1 MSSSV
6 EPKKVGSSRDDPKCV
21 AKTTHHE
28 TKTSTTDDHTSK
40 LASTLAKVE
49 KLFADLRAYFRDQFM
64 VDFTGGEDVIKK
76 ILNNY
81 FATPKP
87 TSHTANGYG
96 WAVEFCNQL
105 EGWLAAFHAFD
116 TDCKNNP
123 GYICYGYRSALIAL
137 TDFEFRSFGSNYECA
152 YVLRDMMSRYNDRIL
167 FAPLKGDRNKYVA
180 SVLHDAIVFLCD
192 RLSYFIVWWT
202 LHEHDF

>member
-6 EPKKVGSSRDDPKCV
+6 EPEKVGSSRDDSECV
-21 AKTTHHE
+21 AKTTQHE
-28 TKTSTTDDHTSK
+28 TKTSTTVDHTSE
-40 LASTLAKVE
+40 LARILEKVE

-64 VDFTGGEDVIKK
+64 SDVSGGEGIIKI
-76 ILNNY
+76 ILKNY

-87 TSHTANGYG
+87 TSYTANGYG

-123 GYICYGYRSALIAL
+123 GYSYGYRSALIAL

-152 YVLRDMMSRYNDRIL
+152 YVLRDMTSRYNDRIL
-167 FAPLKGDRNKYVA
+167 FAPLEGDHNKYVA

-192 RLSYFIVWWT
+192 RLAYFSVWWT